1 VLNELPGSLPQTEN
15 EPTAV
20 RPAHCPRCQGFLIP
34 VWYDDWGRMTSVQTA
49 HAWSCVQ
56 CGAMIDPVIV
66 ANRRGCRTRKVS
78 AHVDR

>member
-1 VLNELPGSLPQTEN
+1 MLNEPPSSPPPTEA

-20 RPAHCPRCQGFLIP
+20 QPAHCPRCHGFLIP
-34 VWYDDWGRMTSVQTA
+34 VRYGDWGWISETQTA

-56 CGAMIDPVIV
+56 CGGIIDPVIV
-66 ANRRGCRTRKVS
+66 ANRLGCTTQTVS